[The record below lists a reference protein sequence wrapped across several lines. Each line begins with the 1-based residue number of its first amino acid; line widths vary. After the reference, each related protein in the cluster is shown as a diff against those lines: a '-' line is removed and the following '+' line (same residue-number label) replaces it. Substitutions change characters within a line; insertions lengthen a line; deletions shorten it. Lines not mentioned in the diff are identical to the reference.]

1 MLLKN
6 LALAKQIAA
15 DYETG
20 KYSQQEL
27 SRKYNVPQQTLSV
40 WIRELKEYDIK

>member
-15 DYETG
+15 DYATG
-20 KYSQQEL
+20 NFTQQEL
-27 SRKYNVPQQTLSV
+27 SKKYNVPQQTLSK
-40 WIRELKEYDIK
+40 WLRELAKYDN